1 MNSISREKYEFFK
14 GFWIDMLTRGIDIY
28 SGYYFVDL
36 IIIIEDIQQVVALY
50 DGEKYNLSEIKRL
63 FKEFNTYINK
73 NYFYYSYYSNE
84 IKKLKNISRNID
96 LYINKKKKLE
106 SELNKIYIKVNDMLL
121 YCIYGGILCG
131 IGYGLVFLR
140 NGSAGG
146 TDIIT
151 MLIRKKYS
159 NFNIGA
165 VNFAINLIIVTIEAI
180 IFGIPRAL
188 YTLISMFIQG
198 LVLDQV
204 IRGFSSK
211 KLMMILTEKEEEI
224 IKYIIADM
232 HRGVTTLPARGEF
245 TDQDKR
251 MLYCLVTS
259 RQMITLKNRILSCDP
274 KAFIS
279 ILDVSEVKGRGFQNL

>member
-1 MNSISREKYEFFK
+1 
-14 GFWIDMLTRGIDIY
+14 
-28 SGYYFVDL
+28 
-36 IIIIEDIQQVVALY
+36 
-50 DGEKYNLSEIKRL
+50 
-63 FKEFNTYINK
+63 
-73 NYFYYSYYSNE
+73 
-84 IKKLKNISRNID
+84 
-96 LYINKKKKLE
+96 
-106 SELNKIYIKVNDMLL
+106 MLL

-165 VNFAINLIIVTIEAI
+165 VNFAINLIIVTIGAI

-232 HRGVTTLPARGEF
+232 HRGEF